1 MTWQSV
7 CAITSLGSTTQGN
20 QPETLRRG
28 SKGAQTK
35 GNQDATQGNHM
46 KTLRRG
52 QRIKP
57 YSPLQGRF
65 MQISM

>member
-1 MTWQSV
+1 MVNSTMN
-7 CAITSLGSTTQGN
+7 TPLGSTTQGN

-28 SKGAQTK
+28 RKRAQTK

-57 YSPLQGRF
+57 YSPLRGRF
-65 MQISM
+65 VQISM